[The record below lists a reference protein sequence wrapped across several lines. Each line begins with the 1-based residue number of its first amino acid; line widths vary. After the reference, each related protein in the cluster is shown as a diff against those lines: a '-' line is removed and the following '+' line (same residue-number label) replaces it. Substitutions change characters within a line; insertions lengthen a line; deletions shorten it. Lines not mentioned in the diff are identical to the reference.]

1 MKIDFSRLLFYIVLV
16 GLLVSLFFNFRGYE
30 RDSLFQEMEQKNL
43 SLEKVRDSLK
53 AENERLE
60 IEFDERQKAIEKRSD
75 SIAALQA
82 LLDIA
87 KKDAAKYKGRA
98 DKFAKDLVETNKKI
112 EYLRKNPIKRDD
124 DDLID
129 SLKNKLK
136 TT

>member
-1 MKIDFSRLLFYIVLV
+1 MKIDFSRLLFYIVLA

-87 KKDAAKYKGRA
+87 KKDTAKYKGRA
-98 DKFAKDLVETNKKI
+98 DKAAKYLAETNKKI

-124 DDLID
+124 EDLID

>member
-1 MKIDFSRLLFYIVLV
+1 MKIDFSRLLFYIVPA

-30 RDSLFQEMEQKNL
+30 
-43 SLEKVRDSLK
+43 RDSLK

>member
-1 MKIDFSRLLFYIVLV
+1 MKIDFSRLLFYIVLA

-53 AENERLE
+53 VENERLE

-75 SIAALQA
+75 SIVALQA

-98 DKFAKDLVETNKKI
+98 DKFSKDLVETNKKI

>member
-1 MKIDFSRLLFYIVLV
+1 MKIDFSRLLFYIVLA

-98 DKFAKDLVETNKKI
+98 DKVAKDLAETNKKI

>member
-53 AENERLE
+53 VENERLE

-75 SIAALQA
+75 SIVALQA

-98 DKFAKDLVETNKKI
+98 DKFSKDLVETNKKI
-112 EYLRKNPIKRDD
+112 EYLRKNTIKRDD

>member
-1 MKIDFSRLLFYIVLV
+1 MKIDFSRLLFYIVLA

-75 SIAALQA
+75 SIAALRA
-82 LLDIA
+82 LLDAA
-87 KKDAAKYKGRA
+87 KKDVAKYKGRA
-98 DKFAKDLVETNKKI
+98 DKAARDLAETNKKI
-112 EYLRKNPIKRDD
+112 EYLRSNPIKRDD
-124 DDLID
+124 EELID
-129 SLKNKLK
+129 SFKNKLK
-136 TT
+136 TP